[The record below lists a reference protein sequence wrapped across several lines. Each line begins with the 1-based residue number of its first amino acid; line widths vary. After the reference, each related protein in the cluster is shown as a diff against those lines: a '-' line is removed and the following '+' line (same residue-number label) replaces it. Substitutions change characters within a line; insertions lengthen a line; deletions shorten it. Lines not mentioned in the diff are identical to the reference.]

1 VRRRELLAAA
11 TAAVLVRPATAV
23 AAADGTADILRRLIA
38 LEDAAALAYRDAALG
53 AVPGIAGHE
62 ADHAKA
68 LRTDLE
74 ALGGRSPSAPA
85 GAAPVA
91 GLDAAIA
98 LEADLIA
105 AYRKALV
112 ELDEPGLLPTVATI
126 LASHSQHH
134 ALLLRAAGR
143 DPFTRVPH

>member
-1 VRRRELLAAA
+1 M
-11 TAAVLVRPATAV
+11 
-23 AAADGTADILRRLIA
+23 
-38 LEDAAALAYRDAALG
+38 
-53 AVPGIAGHE
+53 PGIIADQE

-74 ALGGRSPSAPA
+74 ALGGEAPSAA
-85 GAAPVA
+85 RELAPLA

-98 LEADLIA
+98 LEASLLT

-112 ELDEPGLLPTVATI
+112 DLDELGLLPTVATI
-126 LASHSQHH
+126 LASHAQHH

-143 DPFTRVPH
+143 DPFTGVPD

>member
-11 TAAVLVRPATAV
+11 TAAVLVRPATAI
-23 AAADGTADILRRLIA
+23 AADGTADILRRLIA
-38 LEDAAALAYRDAALG
+38 LEDAASIAYSAAALN
-53 AVPGIAGHE
+53 AVPGLADQE

-74 ALGGRSPSAPA
+74 ALGGRAPSAPTDDT
-85 GAAPVA
+85 PLE

-98 LEADLIA
+98 LEADLVA

-112 ELDEPGLLPTVATI
+112 ELEELGILPTVATI
-126 LASHSQHH
+126 LASHAQHH

-143 DPFTRVPH
+143 DPFG

>member
-38 LEDAAALAYRDAALG
+38 LEDAAAIAYRAAALN
-53 AVPGIAGHE
+53 AVPGLADQE

-74 ALGGRSPSAPA
+74 ALGGRAPSARIDH
-85 GAAPVA
+85 APLA

-98 LEADLIA
+98 LEADLVA
-105 AYRKALV
+105 AYRTALV
-112 ELDEPGLLPTVATI
+112 ELEELGLLPTVGTI
-126 LASHSQHH
+126 LASHAQHH

-143 DPFTRVPH
+143 DPFG

>member
-1 VRRRELLAAA
+1 MRRRELLAAA
-11 TAAVLVRPATAV
+11 AAAVLVRPAA
-23 AAADGTADILRRLIA
+23 ARAADGTADILVRLIA
-38 LEDAAALAYRDAALG
+38 LEDAASLAYRGAPPAVLA
-53 AVPGIAGHE
+53 AVPGVADQE

-74 ALGGRSPSAPA
+74 ALGGHAPN
-85 GAAPVA
+85 AARELAPLA

-98 LEADLIA
+98 LEAALIA

-126 LASHSQHH
+126 LASHAQHH

-143 DPFTRVPH
+143 DPFG

>member
-1 VRRRELLAAA
+1 MRRREVVAAA
-11 TAAVLVRPATAV
+11 VAAVLLRPAAAV
-23 AAADGTADILRRLIA
+23 AAANGDAGRLRHLIA
-38 LEDAAALAYRDAALG
+38 LEDAAALAYGGADLD
-53 AVPGIAGHE
+53 AVPDLAGQE

-74 ALGGRSPSAPA
+74 ALGGKGPSAPT
-85 GAAPVA
+85 GVAPLA

-98 LEADLIA
+98 LEASLVA
-105 AYRKALV
+105 AYRTALV
-112 ELDEPGLLPTVATI
+112 ELEELAILQLAATI

-143 DPFTRVPH
+143 DPFG